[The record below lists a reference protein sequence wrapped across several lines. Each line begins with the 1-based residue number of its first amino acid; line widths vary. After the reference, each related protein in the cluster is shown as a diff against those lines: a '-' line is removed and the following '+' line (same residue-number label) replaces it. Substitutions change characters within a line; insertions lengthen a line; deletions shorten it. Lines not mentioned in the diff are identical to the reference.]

1 MRHLPIALSVALA
14 ACSQETAPAKA
25 QSAPAAAPA
34 PAPSAQPIASGAA
47 GPQLSLPLACT
58 IGVDCEVQSY
68 LDADP
73 GPAVQDYR
81 CGRRTYAE
89 HGGIDFRIS
98 DMAAQRRGVD
108 VLASAPGRVTRLRDG
123 VADISIRDPAAPPLA
138 GQDCGNGVVIDHGDG
153 WETQYCHVARGSVRV
168 KTGDV
173 VTAGQPIARVGLS
186 GNTEF
191 AHVHLTVRHNG
202 QRVDPFAPQPRAP
215 GACEAQPTMWT
226 PAVAGQLG
234 YKAGAILNAG
244 FAAGPVT
251 TADVEAGAI
260 APPTGSAPYVVAYA
274 RAIGLEGGDVLELV
288 LQAPDGAVLTSNRSE
303 PMDRDKAQYF
313 AFIGKKQPAGG
324 WPAGRYSAVTRIH
337 RTGKVA
343 AERRSEVTL

>member
-1 MRHLPIALSVALA
+1 MRHLPIALSVAVA
-14 ACSQETAPAKA
+14 ACSQEPAPAKA
-25 QSAPAAAPA
+25 QSAPAQAV
-34 PAPSAQPIASGAA
+34 QPIASGAA

-68 LDADP
+68 QDADP

-89 HGGIDFRIS
+89 HGGIDFRIP

-108 VLASAPGRVTRLRDG
+108 VLAVAAGRVARLRDG
-123 VADISIRDPAAPPLA
+123 VQDISIRDPAAPPLA
-138 GQDCGNGVVIDHGDG
+138 GQDCGNGVVIDHGGG
-153 WETQYCHVARGSVRV
+153 WETQVCHVARGSVRV
-168 KTGDV
+168 KVGDQ
-173 VTAGQPIARVGLS
+173 VTTGQPIAKVGLS

-191 AHVHLTVRHNG
+191 AHVHLSVRRDG

-215 GACEAQPTMWT
+215 GACAPQPTLWA
-226 PAVAGQLG
+226 PAVARQLG

-244 FAAGPVT
+244 FAAGPVQA
-251 TADVEAGAI
+251 ADVEAGGI
-260 APPTGSAPYVVAYA
+260 ARPTAAAPYFVAYA
-274 RAIGLEGGDVLELV
+274 RAIGLEGGDELELS
-288 LQAPDGAVLTSNRSE
+288 LTAPDGAVLATNRSK

-313 AFIGKKQPAGG
+313 AFVGKKQPAGG

-337 RTGKVA
+337 RAGKVA
-343 AERRSEVTL
+343 AERRFEMAL